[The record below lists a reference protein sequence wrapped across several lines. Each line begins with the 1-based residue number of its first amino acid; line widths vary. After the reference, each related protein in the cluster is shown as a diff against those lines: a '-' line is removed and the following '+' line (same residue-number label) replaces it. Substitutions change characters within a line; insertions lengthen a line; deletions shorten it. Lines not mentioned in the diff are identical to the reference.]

1 MSNGLA
7 RASVR
12 FRPSA
17 FVGSFVAL
25 LFAVVVMTACGTLL
39 QTGLTAHLA
48 PVRYAH
54 TPVVVAADQSVR
66 IEVQHGK
73 EPEQVAEALPDRARL
88 DTALATRIAAEPG
101 VAAALPDLAFPV
113 EPAQGSNLP
122 PLTGRDFSAAAITVP
137 GAPGGPAGDVLAQGS
152 APQAG
157 QVVLDAATAR
167 AAHLAPGDTV
177 ELTGPAGAGAFRVS
191 GIAQQQAAD
200 GTAAGT
206 GSGTGTAWFADAEA
220 GRLSGHPGQ
229 ADAIAVLPRAGV
241 STEALAAQ
249 VRQAVGSS
257 AEVSTGDA
265 RGAVEQPQ
273 LAGGKEALTGLGGSF
288 GGIAAM
294 TAVFVVMGTLSL
306 AVGQRAREFAMLR
319 AIGATPRQIR
329 RTIATEAMLVAP
341 LAGAL
346 GVLPGLGLAHWWLG
360 QLVQRGAVPA
370 GVSLDVGWLPIVG
383 SIAVGLLSA
392 LGAGYA
398 AARRPAKARPSQALG
413 DAATARVRTGPVRT
427 VLGVLALAGTVVLGV
442 LSSTMSGTSAAN
454 TALGVVMAGMTGVAL
469 LGPLVAR
476 ASASVLGL
484 PLRGRAAGA
493 PGALAAANSRAN
505 ARRLASA
512 LVPIVMV
519 TAFCS
524 ILLFLQSTI
533 THVSSQQVRT
543 GVVADQVIG
552 STGAGLPADTA
563 ARAASTP
570 GVAAAV
576 GVLRSGALYESA
588 GALGSAT
595 VLGVSGDPAQ
605 LPHVLD
611 LDVRTGSLDRVGS
624 GTVALDATL
633 ADTLGLK
640 VGDRAPLWLGDGTKV
655 DPLVVATYGNGLGLG
670 QVLMGRA
677 ELVGH
682 VSSGFDSQVLVAD
695 APGGD
700 SAAVGHALAGLG
712 IPGATV
718 TDRAGYAG
726 QADKD
731 LALSS
736 WANTV
741 MAAVLG
747 GFAAVATANTLV
759 MTVLD
764 RRREVAMLRLAGT
777 TRRQVRRMIR
787 WEALLVSSAG
797 LLIGGVLAAIGLIP
811 IAQGVTGSAPYV
823 PPATAAALVG
833 GTLALGLAATALPAR
848 SLLRS
853 RPVEAGSGRG

>member
-66 IEVQHGK
+66 IDVQHGK
-73 EPEQVAEALPDRARL
+73 ETEQVAEALPDRARL

-113 EPAQGSNLP
+113 EPAQSSNLP
-122 PLTGRDFSAAAITVP
+122 PLTGRDFSAAGITVP
-137 GAPGGPAGDVLAQGS
+137 SGEVLAQGS

-167 AAHLAPGDTV
+167 AAHLVPGDTV

-200 GTAAGT
+200 GT
-206 GSGTGTAWFADAEA
+206 GSGTGTGTGGGTAWFADAEA

-241 STEALAAQ
+241 STDALAAQ
-249 VRQAVGSS
+249 VRQAVGDS

-273 LAGGKEALTGLGGSF
+273 LATGQEALTGLGGSF

-341 LAGAL
+341 LAGVL
-346 GVLPGLGLAHWWLG
+346 GVLPGLGLARWWFG
-360 QLVQRGAVPA
+360 QLVQRGAVPP
-370 GVSLDVGWLPIVG
+370 GVSLDIGWLPIVG
-383 SIAVGLLSA
+383 SIVVGLLSA

-413 DAATARVRTGPVRT
+413 DAATARVRMGPVRT
-427 VLGVLALAGTVVLGV
+427 VLGVLALAGTGALGV
-442 LSSTMSGTSAAN
+442 VSSTMSGNSAAN
-454 TALGVVMAGMTGVAL
+454 TGLGVVMAGMTGVAL

-476 ASASVLGL
+476 ASANVLGL

-493 PGALAAANSRAN
+493 PGALAAANTRAN

-524 ILLFLQSTI
+524 TLLFLQSTI
-533 THVSSQQVRT
+533 AHVSSQQVRT

-552 STGAGLPADTA
+552 SAGAGLPADTA

-576 GVLRSGALYESA
+576 GVLRSGALYESDSE
-588 GALGSAT
+588 LSSAT

-633 ADTLGLK
+633 ADTMGLK
-640 VGDRAPLWLGDGTKV
+640 VGDRAPLWLGDGAKV

-695 APGGD
+695 APGSDGT
-700 SAAVGHALAGLG
+700 AVRHALAGLG
-712 IPGATV
+712 VPGATV
-718 TDRAGYAG
+718 TDRAGYAV

-747 GFAAVATANTLV
+747 GFAAVAAANTLV

-797 LLIGGVLAAIGLIP
+797 LLIGGVLAAVGLVP
-811 IAQGVTGSAPYV
+811 IAQCVTGSAPYV

-853 RPVEAGSGRG
+853 RPVEAGAGRG